1 MFHQCLICQPAIWLS
16 IHTLMNFGE
25 EFSLQVMLA
34 NKSYHQYL
42 YKFLEQIDVQHHYQI
57 ILLLTRF
64 NGKATQK
71 MLCENLSIEK
81 SNMAA
86 IIDALEAKG
95 YVTREVNYKDRRG
108 KLVVLTPKAAEVI
121 DGLETTFEHF
131 ETNITHEI
139 TWQEMYNCLRVLK
152 TINNNLL
159 MLNRKPEVVNRPQE
173 VAHI

>member
-1 MFHQCLICQPAIWLS
+1 MWLS
-16 IHTLMNFGE
+16 IHILMNFGE

-42 YKFLEQIDVQHHYQI
+42 YKFLEQVDVQHHYQI

-71 MLCENLSIEK
+71 MLCEHLNIEK

-86 IIDALEAKG
+86 IIDSLEVKG

-108 KLVVLTPKAAEVI
+108 KLVVLTAKATEVI
-121 DGLETTFEHF
+121 EGLEATFEHF
-131 ETNITHEI
+131 EANITHEI

-152 TINNNLL
+152 VINNNLH
-159 MLNRKPEVVNRPQE
+159 VVNRQPQLLNR
-173 VAHI
+173 VAENAPILTASHGD

>member
-1 MFHQCLICQPAIWLS
+1 
-16 IHTLMNFGE
+16 MNFGE

-42 YKFLEQIDVQHHYQI
+42 YKFLEQVDVQHHYQI

-64 NGKATQK
+64 NGRATQK
-71 MLCENLSIEK
+71 MLCEHLNVEK

-86 IIDALEAKG
+86 MIDSLEAKG

-108 KLVVLTPKAAEVI
+108 KLVVLTAKATEVI
-121 DGLETTFEHF
+121 AGLEATFEHF
-131 ETNITHEI
+131 EANIAQDI

-152 TINNNLL
+152 LINNNLHVANRQPEL
-159 MLNRKPEVVNRPQE
+159 LNRLTED
-173 VAHI
+173 ALILTASHGD

>member
-1 MFHQCLICQPAIWLS
+1 
-16 IHTLMNFGE
+16 MNFGE

-71 MLCENLSIEK
+71 MLCDNLCIEK
-81 SNMAA
+81 SNMAV

-95 YVTREVNYKDRRG
+95 YVTREVNFKDRRG
-108 KLVVLTPKAAEVI
+108 KLVSLTPKATEVI
-121 DGLETTFEHF
+121 ESLEATFQHF
-131 ETNITHEI
+131 ESNVTHEI

-152 TINNNLL
+152 TINHNLL
-159 MLNRKPEVVNRPQE
+159 NLNSQPVGINEQATLVN
-173 VAHI
+173 H